1 MSACVSQKKSKVSDF
16 TWMTQWSETIG
27 WYVQV
32 VGDCLVGDF
41 TVAAV
46 LAIISL
52 VFRVGLLLLFI
63 GRLKLGP
70 GYQGLDL

>member
-1 MSACVSQKKSKVSDF
+1 
-16 TWMTQWSETIG
+16 MTQWSETIG

-52 VFRVGLLLLFI
+52 VFRVGLLLFI